1 MTLFFLAIR
10 IFLREI
16 KSGQMII
23 MLMSLIVAIGI
34 LSSIALFSDRL
45 QKSLDAESREF
56 LGGDLKFESS
66 YELDELLMPKVD
78 FDYSKSHVFGSVLSF
93 GDEFRLAT
101 VKSVDSFYPLEGEIE
116 LSNALNNYFVTSPPK
131 SGEVWLDKRI
141 LDFLGVDIGQ
151 SISLGDKDFLVSN
164 TIVNEPDRGS
174 SSFAFAPRAIIN
186 SIDLKETNILKPGS
200 RVRYM
205 YLFKAEQENLDII
218 ENYFQNIKK
227 PGDEIVFFNDESS
240 PLGESFSRA
249 SNFFLLGAFLSII
262 IASLTVSI
270 CTLQF
275 IRKHISYVAILKALG
290 LSPKNIRFTYLSI
303 FGLIGVVATVLG
315 ILMGW
320 LIQLNFIFLL
330 KDYFPTNF
338 PSAGPQ
344 PYLISGAIVFFCL
357 LVFSFP
363 VLSRLFKVPPNEI
376 LRKSEFEKLPIF
388 KIFINASLGLIF
400 FYLLLILFTQNI
412 LLTNI
417 IFFSIMALVLFIFAL
432 VFFVFAAIK
441 PESLNPLKP
450 LKMIFFELNRR
461 KFSNSL
467 QIISLTLSIA
477 ISLIAFSASS
487 NLISAWKT
495 SLPDTAP
502 NNFAINITET
512 EIPDFLKFLEKN
524 DVKSEK
530 IYPVTS
536 ARFFKVNPKKEDE
549 KIDRTFNFTWMT
561 NLPEGNQIIEGSWF
575 GKEKNGISIS
585 NEISERYNLK
595 LNDKITIEIS
605 GKSRDS
611 YVQSIRE
618 VNWENFSPNFFA
630 IGYKEDFENNVSTY
644 ITSFFVSQDKKTFS
658 SEFIKRFPTVSIISL
673 SDLIAEIQGI
683 ISKVSEAFKLIL
695 GLTVVSS
702 IFLLIAT
709 VQESF
714 KQREK
719 QAAILKTIGASSK
732 LLQRNSFLEFLSLAL
747 IAGFLGSSLAQTT
760 TYFLEKNIFEIE
772 PKIYL
777 NIWFVGMLASV
788 IVIGILSLIFSNL
801 INRKTPKEVL
811 YDSN

>member
-461 KFSNSL
+461 KFQNSL

-561 NLPEGNQIIEGSWF
+561 NLPEGNQILEGSWF

-673 SDLIAEIQGI
+673 SELIAEIQGI

-788 IVIGILSLIFSNL
+788 IVIGVLSLIFSNL

>member
-66 YELDELLMPKVD
+66 YELDESLMPKVD

-200 RVRYM
+200 RVRYI
-205 YLFKAEQENLDII
+205 YLFKAGQENLDII

-303 FGLIGVVATVLG
+303 FGLIGVVATLLG

-673 SDLIAEIQGI
+673 SELIAEIQGI

-788 IVIGILSLIFSNL
+788 IVIGVLSLIFSNL

>member
-561 NLPEGNQIIEGSWF
+561 NLPEGNQILEGSWF

-630 IGYKEDFENNVSTY
+630 IGYKGDFENNVSTY

-673 SDLIAEIQGI
+673 SELIAEIQGI

-788 IVIGILSLIFSNL
+788 IVIGVLSLIFSNL

>member
-200 RVRYM
+200 RVRYI
-205 YLFKAEQENLDII
+205 YLFKAGQENLDII

-303 FGLIGVVATVLG
+303 FGLIGVVATLLG

-673 SDLIAEIQGI
+673 SELIAEIQGI

-747 IAGFLGSSLAQTT
+747 IAGFLGSSLAQIT

-788 IVIGILSLIFSNL
+788 IVIGVLSLIFSNL

>member
-66 YELDELLMPKVD
+66 YELDELLIPKVD
-78 FDYSKSHVFGSVLSF
+78 FDYSKSYVFGSVLSF

-101 VKSVDSFYPLEGEIE
+101 VKSVDSFYPLKGEIE

-141 LDFLGVDIGQ
+141 LDFLGVNIGQ

-495 SLPDTAP
+495 SLPDSAP

-561 NLPEGNQIIEGSWF
+561 NLPEGNQILEGSWF

-673 SDLIAEIQGI
+673 SELIAEIQGI

-788 IVIGILSLIFSNL
+788 IVIGVLSLIFSNL

>member
-186 SIDLKETNILKPGS
+186 SVDLKETNILKPGS

-205 YLFKAEQENLDII
+205 YLFEAEQENLDII

-495 SLPDTAP
+495 SLPDSAP

-530 IYPVTS
+530 IYPVTN
-536 ARFFKVNPKKEDE
+536 ARFFKINPKKEDE

-673 SDLIAEIQGI
+673 SELIAEIQGI

-788 IVIGILSLIFSNL
+788 IVIGVLSLIFSNL

>member
-630 IGYKEDFENNVSTY
+630 IGYKGDFENNVSTY

-673 SDLIAEIQGI
+673 SELIAEIQGI

-788 IVIGILSLIFSNL
+788 IVIGVLSLIFSNL

>member
-673 SDLIAEIQGI
+673 SELIAEIQGI

-788 IVIGILSLIFSNL
+788 IVIGVLSLIFSNL

>member
-66 YELDELLMPKVD
+66 YELDESLMPKVD

-344 PYLISGAIVFFCL
+344 PYVISGAIVFFCL

-512 EIPDFLKFLEKN
+512 EIPDFLKFLETN

-595 LNDKITIEIS
+595 LNDKITVEIS
-605 GKSRDS
+605 GKSRDT

-673 SDLIAEIQGI
+673 SELIAEIQGI

-702 IFLLIAT
+702 ISLLIAT

-747 IAGFLGSSLAQTT
+747 IAGFLGSSLAQIT

-788 IVIGILSLIFSNL
+788 IVIGVLSLIFSNL

>member
-164 TIVNEPDRGS
+164 AIVNEPDRGS

-495 SLPDTAP
+495 SLPDSAP

-673 SDLIAEIQGI
+673 SELIAEIQGI

-747 IAGFLGSSLAQTT
+747 IAGFLGSSLAQIT

-788 IVIGILSLIFSNL
+788 IVIGVLSLIFSNL

>member
-66 YELDELLMPKVD
+66 YELDELLIPKVD

-116 LSNALNNYFVTSPPK
+116 LSNALNNYFVTSPPR

-495 SLPDTAP
+495 SLPDSAP
-502 NNFAINITET
+502 NNFAINITER

-630 IGYKEDFENNVSTY
+630 IGYKEDYENNVSTY

-673 SDLIAEIQGI
+673 SELIAEIQGI

-788 IVIGILSLIFSNL
+788 IVIGVLSLIFSNL

>member
-78 FDYSKSHVFGSVLSF
+78 FDYSKIYVFGSVLSF

-141 LDFLGVDIGQ
+141 LDFLGVDIRQ

-344 PYLISGAIVFFCL
+344 PYVISGAIVFFCL

-512 EIPDFLKFLEKN
+512 EIPDFLKFLKKN

-673 SDLIAEIQGI
+673 SELIAEIQGI

-732 LLQRNSFLEFLSLAL
+732 LLQRNSFLEFLSIAL

-788 IVIGILSLIFSNL
+788 IVIGVLSLIFSNL

>member
-66 YELDELLMPKVD
+66 YELDELLIPKVD

-164 TIVNEPDRGS
+164 AIVNEPDRGS

-303 FGLIGVVATVLG
+303 FGLIGVVATLLG

-344 PYLISGAIVFFCL
+344 PYVISGAIVFFCL

-495 SLPDTAP
+495 SLPDSAP
-502 NNFAINITET
+502 NNFAINITER

-673 SDLIAEIQGI
+673 SELIAEIQGI

-788 IVIGILSLIFSNL
+788 IVIGVLSLIFSNL

>member
-116 LSNALNNYFVTSPPK
+116 LSNALNNYFITSPPK

-205 YLFKAEQENLDII
+205 YLFEAEQKNLDII

-673 SDLIAEIQGI
+673 SELIAEIQGI

-747 IAGFLGSSLAQTT
+747 IAGFLGSSLAQIT

-788 IVIGILSLIFSNL
+788 IVIGVLSLIFSNL

>member
-116 LSNALNNYFVTSPPK
+116 LSNALNNYFITSPPK

-673 SDLIAEIQGI
+673 SELIAEIQGI

-747 IAGFLGSSLAQTT
+747 IAGFLGSSLAQIT

-788 IVIGILSLIFSNL
+788 IVIGVLSLIFSNL

>member
-512 EIPDFLKFLEKN
+512 EIPDFLKFLETN

-673 SDLIAEIQGI
+673 SELIAEIQGI

-788 IVIGILSLIFSNL
+788 IVIGVLSLIFSNL

>member
-1 MTLFFLAIR
+1 
-10 IFLREI
+10 
-16 KSGQMII
+16 

-66 YELDELLMPKVD
+66 YELDESLMPKVD

-200 RVRYM
+200 RVRYI
-205 YLFKAEQENLDII
+205 YLFKAGQENLDII

-673 SDLIAEIQGI
+673 SELIAEIQGI

-788 IVIGILSLIFSNL
+788 IVIGVLSLIFSNL

>member
-141 LDFLGVDIGQ
+141 LDFLGVHIGQ

-200 RVRYM
+200 RVRYI
-205 YLFKAEQENLDII
+205 YLFKAGQENLDII

-303 FGLIGVVATVLG
+303 FGLIGVVATLLG

-344 PYLISGAIVFFCL
+344 PYVISGAIVFFCL

-673 SDLIAEIQGI
+673 SELIAEIQGI

-788 IVIGILSLIFSNL
+788 IVIGVLSLIFSNL

>member
-78 FDYSKSHVFGSVLSF
+78 FDFSKSHVFGSVLSF

-561 NLPEGNQIIEGSWF
+561 NLPEGNQILEGSWF

-630 IGYKEDFENNVSTY
+630 IGYKGDFENNVSTY

-673 SDLIAEIQGI
+673 SELIAEIQGI

-788 IVIGILSLIFSNL
+788 IVIGVLSLIFSNL

>member
-495 SLPDTAP
+495 SLPDSAP

-512 EIPDFLKFLEKN
+512 EIPDFLKFLETN

-673 SDLIAEIQGI
+673 SELIAEIQGI

-777 NIWFVGMLASV
+777 NIWFVGMLAS
-788 IVIGILSLIFSNL
+788 GYRDRSSFFNFF
-801 INRKTPKEVL
+801 KP
-811 YDSN
+811 Y

>member
-1 MTLFFLAIR
+1 
-10 IFLREI
+10 
-16 KSGQMII
+16 
-23 MLMSLIVAIGI
+23 
-34 LSSIALFSDRL
+34 
-45 QKSLDAESREF
+45 
-56 LGGDLKFESS
+56 
-66 YELDELLMPKVD
+66 
-78 FDYSKSHVFGSVLSF
+78 
-93 GDEFRLAT
+93 
-101 VKSVDSFYPLEGEIE
+101 
-116 LSNALNNYFVTSPPK
+116 
-131 SGEVWLDKRI
+131 
-141 LDFLGVDIGQ
+141 
-151 SISLGDKDFLVSN
+151 
-164 TIVNEPDRGS
+164 
-174 SSFAFAPRAIIN
+174 
-186 SIDLKETNILKPGS
+186 
-200 RVRYM
+200 M

-495 SLPDTAP
+495 SLPDSAP

-673 SDLIAEIQGI
+673 SELIAEIQGI

-788 IVIGILSLIFSNL
+788 IVIGVLSLIFSNL

>member
-605 GKSRDS
+605 GKYRDT

-673 SDLIAEIQGI
+673 SELIAEIQGI

-747 IAGFLGSSLAQTT
+747 IAGFLGSSLAQIT

-788 IVIGILSLIFSNL
+788 IVIGVLSLIFSNL

>member
-303 FGLIGVVATVLG
+303 FGLIGVVATLLG

-595 LNDKITIEIS
+595 LNDKITVEIS
-605 GKSRDS
+605 GKSRDT

-788 IVIGILSLIFSNL
+788 IVIGVLSLIFSNL

>member
-78 FDYSKSHVFGSVLSF
+78 FEYSKSYVFGSVLSF

-186 SIDLKETNILKPGS
+186 SVDLKETNILKPGS

-205 YLFKAEQENLDII
+205 YLFEAEQENLDII

-290 LSPKNIRFTYLSI
+290 LSPQNIRFTYLSI
-303 FGLIGVVATVLG
+303 FGLIGVVATLLG

-536 ARFFKVNPKKEDE
+536 ARFFKINPKKEDE

-585 NEISERYNLK
+585 NEISERYNLELK
-595 LNDKITIEIS
+595 DKITIEIS

-673 SDLIAEIQGI
+673 SELIAEIQGI

-788 IVIGILSLIFSNL
+788 IVIGVLSLIFSNL

>member
-1 MTLFFLAIR
+1 
-10 IFLREI
+10 
-16 KSGQMII
+16 
-23 MLMSLIVAIGI
+23 
-34 LSSIALFSDRL
+34 
-45 QKSLDAESREF
+45 
-56 LGGDLKFESS
+56 
-66 YELDELLMPKVD
+66 
-78 FDYSKSHVFGSVLSF
+78 
-93 GDEFRLAT
+93 
-101 VKSVDSFYPLEGEIE
+101 
-116 LSNALNNYFVTSPPK
+116 
-131 SGEVWLDKRI
+131 
-141 LDFLGVDIGQ
+141 
-151 SISLGDKDFLVSN
+151 
-164 TIVNEPDRGS
+164 
-174 SSFAFAPRAIIN
+174 
-186 SIDLKETNILKPGS
+186 
-200 RVRYM
+200 
-205 YLFKAEQENLDII
+205 
-218 ENYFQNIKK
+218 
-227 PGDEIVFFNDESS
+227 
-240 PLGESFSRA
+240 
-249 SNFFLLGAFLSII
+249 
-262 IASLTVSI
+262 
-270 CTLQF
+270 
-275 IRKHISYVAILKALG
+275 
-290 LSPKNIRFTYLSI
+290 
-303 FGLIGVVATVLG
+303 LIGVVATVLG

-495 SLPDTAP
+495 SLPDSAP
-502 NNFAINITET
+502 NNFAINITER
-512 EIPDFLKFLEKN
+512 EIPDFLKFLETN

-673 SDLIAEIQGI
+673 SELIAEIQGI

-788 IVIGILSLIFSNL
+788 IVIGVLSLIFSNL

>member
-205 YLFKAEQENLDII
+205 YLFKAEQENLNII

-788 IVIGILSLIFSNL
+788 IVIGVLSLIFSNL

>member
-1 MTLFFLAIR
+1 
-10 IFLREI
+10 
-16 KSGQMII
+16 
-23 MLMSLIVAIGI
+23 
-34 LSSIALFSDRL
+34 
-45 QKSLDAESREF
+45 
-56 LGGDLKFESS
+56 
-66 YELDELLMPKVD
+66 
-78 FDYSKSHVFGSVLSF
+78 
-93 GDEFRLAT
+93 
-101 VKSVDSFYPLEGEIE
+101 
-116 LSNALNNYFVTSPPK
+116 
-131 SGEVWLDKRI
+131 
-141 LDFLGVDIGQ
+141 
-151 SISLGDKDFLVSN
+151 
-164 TIVNEPDRGS
+164 
-174 SSFAFAPRAIIN
+174 
-186 SIDLKETNILKPGS
+186 
-200 RVRYM
+200 
-205 YLFKAEQENLDII
+205 
-218 ENYFQNIKK
+218 
-227 PGDEIVFFNDESS
+227 
-240 PLGESFSRA
+240 
-249 SNFFLLGAFLSII
+249 
-262 IASLTVSI
+262 
-270 CTLQF
+270 
-275 IRKHISYVAILKALG
+275 
-290 LSPKNIRFTYLSI
+290 
-303 FGLIGVVATVLG
+303 
-315 ILMGW
+315 
-320 LIQLNFIFLL
+320 
-330 KDYFPTNF
+330 
-338 PSAGPQ
+338 
-344 PYLISGAIVFFCL
+344 
-357 LVFSFP
+357 
-363 VLSRLFKVPPNEI
+363 
-376 LRKSEFEKLPIF
+376 
-388 KIFINASLGLIF
+388 
-400 FYLLLILFTQNI
+400 
-412 LLTNI
+412 
-417 IFFSIMALVLFIFAL
+417 MALVLFIFAL

-495 SLPDTAP
+495 SLPDSAP

-673 SDLIAEIQGI
+673 SELIAEIQGI

-788 IVIGILSLIFSNL
+788 IVIGVLSLIFSNL

>member
-78 FDYSKSHVFGSVLSF
+78 FEYSKSYVFGSVLSF

-186 SIDLKETNILKPGS
+186 SVDLKETNILKPGS

-205 YLFKAEQENLDII
+205 YLFEAEQENLDII

-487 NLISAWKT
+487 NLITAWKT

-536 ARFFKVNPKKEDE
+536 ARFFKINPKKEDE

-630 IGYKEDFENNVSTY
+630 IGYKEDFESNVSTY

-673 SDLIAEIQGI
+673 SELIAEIQGI

-788 IVIGILSLIFSNL
+788 IVIGVLSLIFSNL

>member
-303 FGLIGVVATVLG
+303 FGLIGVVATLLG

-673 SDLIAEIQGI
+673 SELIAEIQGI

-788 IVIGILSLIFSNL
+788 IVIGVLSLIFSNL

>member
-66 YELDELLMPKVD
+66 YELDESLMPKVD

-200 RVRYM
+200 RVRYI
-205 YLFKAEQENLDII
+205 YLFKAGQENLDII

-495 SLPDTAP
+495 SLPDSAP
-502 NNFAINITET
+502 NNFAINITER

-673 SDLIAEIQGI
+673 SELIAEIQGI

-788 IVIGILSLIFSNL
+788 IVIGVLSLIFSNL

>member
-66 YELDELLMPKVD
+66 YELDESLMPKVD

-200 RVRYM
+200 RVRYI
-205 YLFKAEQENLDII
+205 YLFKAGQENLDII

-512 EIPDFLKFLEKN
+512 EIPDFLKFLETN

-549 KIDRTFNFTWMT
+549 RIDRTFNFTWMT

-673 SDLIAEIQGI
+673 SELIAEIQGI

-788 IVIGILSLIFSNL
+788 IVIGVLSLIFSNL

>member
-205 YLFKAEQENLDII
+205 YLFEAEQENLDII

-363 VLSRLFKVPPNEI
+363 VLSRLFKVPPNE
-376 LRKSEFEKLPIF
+376 
-388 KIFINASLGLIF
+388 
-400 FYLLLILFTQNI
+400 Y
-412 LLTNI
+412 
-417 IFFSIMALVLFIFAL
+417 
-432 VFFVFAAIK
+432 
-441 PESLNPLKP
+441 
-450 LKMIFFELNRR
+450 
-461 KFSNSL
+461 
-467 QIISLTLSIA
+467 
-477 ISLIAFSASS
+477 
-487 NLISAWKT
+487 
-495 SLPDTAP
+495 
-502 NNFAINITET
+502 
-512 EIPDFLKFLEKN
+512 
-524 DVKSEK
+524 
-530 IYPVTS
+530 
-536 ARFFKVNPKKEDE
+536 
-549 KIDRTFNFTWMT
+549 
-561 NLPEGNQIIEGSWF
+561 
-575 GKEKNGISIS
+575 
-585 NEISERYNLK
+585 
-595 LNDKITIEIS
+595 
-605 GKSRDS
+605 
-611 YVQSIRE
+611 
-618 VNWENFSPNFFA
+618 
-630 IGYKEDFENNVSTY
+630 
-644 ITSFFVSQDKKTFS
+644 
-658 SEFIKRFPTVSIISL
+658 
-673 SDLIAEIQGI
+673 
-683 ISKVSEAFKLIL
+683 
-695 GLTVVSS
+695 
-702 IFLLIAT
+702 
-709 VQESF
+709 
-714 KQREK
+714 
-719 QAAILKTIGASSK
+719 
-732 LLQRNSFLEFLSLAL
+732 
-747 IAGFLGSSLAQTT
+747 
-760 TYFLEKNIFEIE
+760 
-772 PKIYL
+772 
-777 NIWFVGMLASV
+777 
-788 IVIGILSLIFSNL
+788 
-801 INRKTPKEVL
+801 
-811 YDSN
+811 

>member
-200 RVRYM
+200 RVRYI
-205 YLFKAEQENLDII
+205 YLFKAGQENLDII

-673 SDLIAEIQGI
+673 SELIAEIQGI

-788 IVIGILSLIFSNL
+788 IVIGVLSLIFSNL

>member
-205 YLFKAEQENLDII
+205 YLFKAEQENLNII

-303 FGLIGVVATVLG
+303 FGLIGVVATLLG

-788 IVIGILSLIFSNL
+788 IVIGVLSLIFSNL

>member
-78 FDYSKSHVFGSVLSF
+78 FEYSKSYVFGSVLSF

-186 SIDLKETNILKPGS
+186 SVDLKETNILKPGS

-205 YLFKAEQENLDII
+205 YLFEAEQENLDII

-303 FGLIGVVATVLG
+303 FGLIGVVATLLG

-536 ARFFKVNPKKEDE
+536 ARFFKINPKKEDE

-585 NEISERYNLK
+585 NEISERYNLE

-605 GKSRDS
+605 GKSRDT

-673 SDLIAEIQGI
+673 SELIAEIQGI

-788 IVIGILSLIFSNL
+788 IVIGVLSLIFSNL

>member
-66 YELDELLMPKVD
+66 YELDESLMPKVD

-495 SLPDTAP
+495 SLPDSAP
-502 NNFAINITET
+502 NNFAINITER

-673 SDLIAEIQGI
+673 SELIAEIQGI

-788 IVIGILSLIFSNL
+788 IVIGVLSLIFSNL

>member
-303 FGLIGVVATVLG
+303 FGLIGVVATLLG

-673 SDLIAEIQGI
+673 SELIAEIQGI

-747 IAGFLGSSLAQTT
+747 IAGFLGSSLAQIT

-788 IVIGILSLIFSNL
+788 IVIGVLSLIFSNL